1 FVEYAKAAPTDLL
14 IEISICNRGPDQSEI
29 NVLPTFWFRNFW
41 TWWPEETKPSLRD
54 ASRSGGATIIAAS
67 DAVLGAY
74 FLYCDRHPRLLFT
87 ENETNNERLFGTAN
101 PTPYVKDGINNYV
114 VAGRQNATNPNNT
127 GTKAAAHYQLR
138 VGAGASA
145 TIRLRLN
152 QVAPGESR
160 GGVSPPRAPGSV
172 REPLGSYG
180 SRCSAVGIQEAPV
193 GKQRR
198 IGTDDPSQPSPCP
211 RGTRSQSLVFVA

>member
-1 FVEYAKAAPTDLL
+1 MFVEYAKAAPTDLL

-29 NVLPTFWFRNFW
+29 NVLPTLWFRNFW

-74 FLYCDRHPRLLFT
+74 FLYCDRQPRLLFT
-87 ENETNNERLFGTAN
+87 EHETNNERLFGTAN

-160 GGVSPPRAPGSV
+160 GGVSPPRAP
-172 REPLGSYG
+172 R
-180 SRCSAVGIQEAPV
+180 
-193 GKQRR
+193 
-198 IGTDDPSQPSPCP
+198 
-211 RGTRSQSLVFVA
+211 

>member
-1 FVEYAKAAPTDLL
+1 MQRWAA
-14 IEISICNRGPDQSEI
+14 NPD
-29 NVLPTFWFRNFW
+29 R
-41 TWWPEETKPSLRD
+41 
-54 ASRSGGATIIAAS
+54 
-67 DAVLGAY
+67 
-74 FLYCDRHPRLLFT
+74 RLAQPPLDY
-87 ENETNNERLFGTAN
+87 LFGTAN

-160 GGVSPPRAPGSV
+160 GGVSPPRAPRSV

-193 GKQRR
+193 GKQRG
-198 IGTDDPSQPSPCP
+198 IGSDDPSQPSPCP
-211 RGTRSQSLVFVA
+211 RGTRSQSLVFVATPADQVDVYLPQVS